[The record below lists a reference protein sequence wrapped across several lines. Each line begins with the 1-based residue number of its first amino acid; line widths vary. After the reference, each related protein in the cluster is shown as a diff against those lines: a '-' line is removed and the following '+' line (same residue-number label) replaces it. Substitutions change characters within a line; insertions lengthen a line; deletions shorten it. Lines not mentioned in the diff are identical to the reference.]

1 MLTLRNLVMRVLTS
15 WAVRPLLG
23 VALSAV
29 CLIALSRT
37 GVSIEGIGKSL
48 EHGNPAV
55 LVPAV
60 ALYFVGLF
68 VRSVRW
74 GLLLPGRRLPP
85 GLLFRTLVIGFMV
98 NDLLPLRLGE
108 LARIVLLARNASTPV
123 GVSFAS
129 IVVERVLDGLA
140 LIALLGLGMELLGR
154 GDWLVQLTVA
164 SVFFVGLTVLL
175 LGAALAPGLARAI
188 AGAVTALLPM
198 KIGEPLRRLVD
209 GTLEGL
215 RPITHPALGISVLAL
230 SLLAWGIEATM
241 YVVIMAGFNVP
252 DAIAAGPFGAA
263 VANLATLVPS
273 SPGYVGTFD
282 LALQKVL
289 VDVSEGGF
297 GVFRVAPD
305 VAASATLVIHL
316 TFILPVVLLGL
327 VFLWKEDLPLAQLAR
342 RPHALQ
348 KAVAGR

>member
-1 MLTLRNLVMRVLTS
+1 MLSPGKLASRVLSS
-15 WAVRPLLG
+15 WAIRPLFGIILSAACL
-23 VALSAV
+23 VALA
-29 CLIALSRT
+29 RT
-37 GVSIEGIGKSL
+37 GVSLEGVGRGL

-60 ALYFVGLF
+60 ALYFGGIF

-74 GLLLPGRRLPP
+74 GFLLPGQRLPP
-85 GLLFRTLVIGFMV
+85 WLLFRTLVIGFMV

-108 LARIVLLARNASTPV
+108 LARILLLAKNASTPV

-140 LIALLGLGMELLGR
+140 LIALLALGMALVGSAE
-154 GDWLVQLTVA
+154 WLVQLAIA
-164 SVFFVGLTVLL
+164 SAFFVGLTVVL
-175 LGAALAPGLARAI
+175 LGAALAPRLARAI
-188 AGAVTALLPM
+188 ASAATAPLPG
-198 KIGEPLRRLVD
+198 KIRDPLRGLVD

-215 RPITHPALGISVLAL
+215 RPITHPAIGLAVLAL
-230 SLLAWGIEATM
+230 SLLAWGAEAAI

-252 DAIAAGPFGAA
+252 DALAAGPFGAA
-263 VANLATLVPS
+263 VANLATLIPS

-289 VDVSEGGF
+289 VDVF
-297 GVFRVAPD
+297 HVASD

-316 TFILPVVLLGL
+316 TFILPVVALGL
-327 VFLWKEDLPLAQLAR
+327 FFLWKEDLPLAQLAR
-342 RPHALQ
+342 RPHVLR